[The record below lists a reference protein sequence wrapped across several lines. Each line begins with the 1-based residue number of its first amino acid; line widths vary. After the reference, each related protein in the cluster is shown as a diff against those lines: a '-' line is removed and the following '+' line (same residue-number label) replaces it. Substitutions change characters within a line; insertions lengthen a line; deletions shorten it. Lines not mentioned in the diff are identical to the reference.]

1 MEAIIAMKFPTLK
14 PEWNE
19 RPRRLWVAS
28 EAMCL
33 GHGGVS
39 IVSRATGLSRPTI
52 LQGIK
57 KLNNSERLAETRV
70 RREGAGRK
78 KQPQTNRTCYLPSTP
93 SSNRLPRVILCRPSA
108 GQRTAHIT

>member
-39 IVSRATGLSRPTI
+39 IVSRATGLSRP
-52 LQGIK
+52 
-57 KLNNSERLAETRV
+57 
-70 RREGAGRK
+70 
-78 KQPQTNRTCYLPSTP
+78 
-93 SSNRLPRVILCRPSA
+93 
-108 GQRTAHIT
+108 